1 MMQPP
6 QYLRELVEDLA
17 GKKWIQWIIPDCG
30 LSAAHRFSVTLEDK
44 SKVFVKAATDD
55 DTESWLRNEHLV
67 LTSFKENFVP
77 QLVGWIDTID
87 IRPVLITQ
95 DLSNAYWP
103 ATHSGVVWRNGDFDL
118 LLETVQKLSTIR
130 GVPALPNLRN
140 SNARIWTKIASNPT
154 GFLDLKLCSAQWLAN
169 SIDLLIDSEKK
180 HNQEGDTLV
189 HEDIRS
195 DNICFD
201 ESQVI
206 FVDWS
211 HACNGSSDHDL
222 ANLLPTLNLE
232 GGPNPFHIMPNA
244 ASHASYLCAKH
255 VQRLSEKKTMP
266 PWLINVFIKLIA
278 IELAWAASCLGL
290 EKPDGND
297 LENIEY

>member
-1 MMQPP
+1 
-6 QYLRELVEDLA
+6 LA
-17 GKKWIQWIIPDCG
+17 
-30 LSAAHRFSVTLEDK
+30 S
-44 SKVFVKAATDD
+44 
-55 DTESWLRNEHLV
+55 
-67 LTSFKENFVP
+67 
-77 QLVGWIDTID
+77 
-87 IRPVLITQ
+87 
-95 DLSNAYWP
+95 
-103 ATHSGVVWRNGDFDL
+103 
-118 LLETVQKLSTIR
+118 
-130 GVPALPNLRN
+130 
-140 SNARIWTKIASNPT
+140 
-154 GFLDLKLCSAQWLAN
+154 

-189 HEDIRS
+189 HGDIRS

-222 ANLLPTLNLE
+222 ANLLPTLYLE

-255 VQRLSEKKTMP
+255 IQRLSGKNTMP
-266 PWLINVFIKLIA
+266 PWLINVFVKLIA

-290 EKPDGND
+290 EKPGGSSG
-297 LENIEY
+297 EAS